1 MKGHPFATKDMMDRK
16 AFRYALMSMVSSVV
30 CALGLLCWLRLGPLP
45 AGLLDDPASV
55 STTVLDR
62 HGAVLYEARSKNGT
76 RGSRLSADALPKHV
90 VDATIA
96 AEDRRFW
103 SHPGVD
109 PIAIARAALRDARAL
124 RIEQGGSTLTQQVA
138 KLLLAGL
145 RSQDSSTASQ
155 SRGLAAKAR
164 EAVVA
169 IRLEHR
175 LSKREILALYLN
187 LAPYGNQIVG
197 VERASHAYF
206 GTSASQLTTAQSA
219 FLAGLPQRPSAF
231 NPHRD
236 WRSALRRHDHV
247 IDRMAALQLISAEA
261 AAEARRERLALAA
274 DTPTFAAP
282 HFVEMVLANTS
293 AARHVRIQTTLDAE
307 LQRDVEGIIRSQR
320 PDLERH
326 GAHNVAVVVLD
337 NRTGD
342 WLAWEG
348 SGNYFDGEHGG
359 AINGPLALRQP
370 GSALKPFTY
379 ALAFEE
385 GRSPAT
391 VLADVPSYF
400 ATAESG
406 VVYSPRNYD
415 GQYRGPLLI
424 RRALAGSENVPA
436 VAIAANLGVAK
447 VVRFFRSVG
456 LSTFDKAAS
465 YYGLGITLG
474 NAEVRLA
481 ELTAAYASLARHGV
495 PITPRSIR
503 QVDDG
508 GGWTPIAGDDAPD
521 RVMSERAAFWITD
534 ILADPKAREFVF
546 GRGGSLDFP
555 FPVAAKT
562 GTSEGYKDNWTIGY
576 TREVTV
582 GVWVGN
588 FDRTPLRNSSGVT
601 GAGPIFHGVML
612 AAARRVA
619 GHVGD
624 DGTPLASPPT
634 TVVRREVCALSGMVA
649 NPWCPTKTSE
659 WLPSDAAALPCSWH
673 HESEDGLLT
682 VWPAVYR
689 QWASEHG
696 LGEGR
701 ANLRGARL
709 EADLARPAEAG
720 HQVQEKIA
728 FAIANPPAG
737 AVYLIDPTLRSEYQA
752 LPLRVTA
759 DAHAGMIEW
768 AVDGS
773 RLGASHV
780 NEPLSWPLAAG
791 PHRLSARD
799 ERGRVA
805 EVSILVK

>member
-1 MKGHPFATKDMMDRK
+1 VIRRRPFVS
-16 AFRYALMSMVSSVV
+16 FVSLALSV
-30 CALGLLCWLRLGPLP
+30 LGLLCWLRLGPLP

-62 HGAVLYEARSKNGT
+62 NGAVLYEARSKDGT
-76 RGSRLSADALPKHV
+76 RGSRLSAGALPQAV
-90 VDATIA
+90 VNATIA
-96 AEDRRFW
+96 AEDQRFW
-103 SHPGVD
+103 RHAGVD
-109 PIAIARAALRDARAL
+109 PIAVGRAAFRDARAL
-124 RIEQGGSTLTQQVA
+124 RIEQGGSTVTQQVA
-138 KLLLAGL
+138 KLLLARLPAGN
-145 RSQDSSTASQ
+145 SSSGRQ
-155 SRGLAAKAR
+155 SRGLGAKLY

-175 LSKREILALYLN
+175 LSKRDILALYLS

-206 GTSASQLTTAQSA
+206 GTSASQLTVAQSA

-247 IDRMAALQLISAEA
+247 IDRMAGLRLISTNA
-261 AAEARRERLALAA
+261 AAEARAERLALAT

-282 HFVEMVLANTS
+282 HFVEMVLADVASTPLVRHGLG
-293 AARHVRIQTTLDAE
+293 ARALPTIRVQTTLDAE

-320 PDLERH
+320 ADLERH
-326 GAHNVAVVVLD
+326 GANNVAVVVLD

-359 AINGPLALRQP
+359 TINGPLALRQP

-415 GQYRGPLLI
+415 GRYRGPLLI

-436 VAIAANLGVAK
+436 VAMASELGVAK
-447 VVRFFRSVG
+447 VIRFFRSAG

-481 ELTAAYASLARHGV
+481 ELTAAYATFARHGM

-503 QVDDG
+503 QIDQG
-508 GGWTPIAGDDAPD
+508 HGWKAVEQATAPE

-534 ILADPKAREFVF
+534 ILSDPAAREFAF

-555 FPVAAKT
+555 FTVAAKT
-562 GTSEGYKDNWTIGY
+562 GTSEGYRDNWTIGY

-601 GAGPIFHGVML
+601 GAGPIFHSVML
-612 AAARRVA
+612 AAERRVA
-619 GHVGD
+619 GHVAD
-624 DGTPLASPPT
+624 EGTPLVPPPAS
-634 TVVRREVCALSGMVA
+634 VVRRDICALSGMAA
-649 NPWCPTKTSE
+649 NPWCPTKTAE
-659 WLPSDAAALPCSWH
+659 WLPGEAALVPCSWH

-689 QWASEHG
+689 QWALEHG
-696 LGEGR
+696 LASEPVHAVRLQADRASPAKAGR
-701 ANLRGARL
+701 HFGQ
-709 EADLARPAEAG
+709 DKLAL
-720 HQVQEKIA
+720 
-728 FAIANPPAG
+728 AIANPPAG
-737 AVYLIDPTLRSEYQA
+737 AVYLIDPTLRSQYQA
-752 LPLRVTA
+752 LPLRATA
-759 DAHAGMIEW
+759 DAQAGVIEW
-768 AVDGS
+768 AVDG
-773 RLGASHV
+773 RALGAAPADQALQWS
-780 NEPLSWPLAAG
+780 LTSGA
-791 PHRLSARD
+791 HRISARD
-799 ERGRVA
+799 ELGRVA
-805 EVSILVK
+805 NVNILVK

>member
-1 MKGHPFATKDMMDRK
+1 VKFRTLSFVSFVVSVFALV
-16 AFRYALMSMVSSVV
+16 A
-30 CALGLLCWLRLGPLP
+30 WLRLGPLP

-62 HGAVLYEARSKNGT
+62 SGAVLYEARATDGT
-76 RGSRLSADALPKHV
+76 RGSRLSPEALPEHI

-96 AEDRRFW
+96 AEDQRFW
-103 SHPGVD
+103 HHSGVD
-109 PIAIARAALRDARAL
+109 PFAIARAALRDARAL
-124 RIEQGGSTLTQQVA
+124 RIEQGGSTITQQVA
-138 KLLLAGL
+138 KLLLVRMQSPAA
-145 RSQDSSTASQ
+145 RSASR
-155 SRGLAAKAR
+155 SRGLAAKLR

-175 LSKREILALYLN
+175 LSKREILALYLS

-206 GTSASQLTTAQSA
+206 GTTASQLTVAQAA

-236 WRSALRRHDHV
+236 WRSALRRHGHV
-247 IDRMAALQLISAEA
+247 IDRMASLGLVSASI
-261 AAEARRERLALAA
+261 AAEARAEQLTLSTDAPA
-274 DTPTFAAP
+274 FAAP
-282 HFVEMVLANTS
+282 HFVEMVLSNV
-293 AARHVRIQTTLDAE
+293 AATRPVRVQTTLDLE

-320 PDLERH
+320 PDLDRH
-326 GAHNVAVVVLD
+326 GANNAAVVVLD
-337 NRTGD
+337 NRTGE

-379 ALAFEE
+379 ALSFEE

-400 ATAESG
+400 STAESG

-415 GQYRGPLLI
+415 GKYRGPLLI

-436 VAIAANLGVAK
+436 VAMASDLGVPK

-456 LSTFDKAAS
+456 LSTFDKSAS
-465 YYGLGITLG
+465 YYGLGVTLG

-481 ELTAAYASLARHGV
+481 ELTAAYATFARQGL
-495 PITPRSIR
+495 PIDPLTIK
-503 QVDDG
+503 QMDDG
-508 GGWTPIAGDDAPD
+508 GGWKPVAPKEAGR
-521 RVMSERAAFWITD
+521 RVMSERTAFWITD
-534 ILADPKAREFVF
+534 ILSDADAREFVF

-555 FPVAAKT
+555 FQVAVKT
-562 GTSEGYKDNWTIGY
+562 GTSEGYRDNWTIGY

-612 AAARRVA
+612 AAERRVT
-619 GHVGD
+619 GHLDANGSPLVP
-624 DGTPLASPPT
+624 TPSN
-634 TVVRREVCALSGMVA
+634 VERREICALSGMAA

-659 WLPSDAAALPCSWH
+659 WLPGESAQIPCSWH
-673 HESEDGLLT
+673 HESDDGLLT

-696 LGEGR
+696 LSGDAVRSVRVEADHRSLGEGGP
-701 ANLRGARL
+701 AH
-709 EADLARPAEAG
+709 LASPATAG
-720 HQVQEKIA
+720 HHVQEKVA
-728 FAIANPPAG
+728 LAIATPPAG
-737 AVYLIDPTLRSEYQA
+737 AVYLIDPTLRSEYQT
-752 LPLRVTA
+752 LPLRATA
-759 DAHAGMIEW
+759 DNRAGMIQWEI
-768 AVDGS
+768 DGKPFGGS
-773 RLGASHV
+773 PADNSLQ
-780 NEPLSWPLAAG
+780 WPLASGA
-791 PHRLSARD
+791 HRIRAHD